1 MRAPWIICAGAIAAA
16 AIISTGL
23 PASAAATHAAAARPS
38 TTTVQRGGMYY
49 DPPVAIVGKP
59 AGGQVGVLLADGV
72 KISVPAAEE
81 ALIVRAI
88 HNPSLHV
95 RMAADDASVRAG
107 TAAAATYHSYK
118 DTIHGNCGSS
128 FIQIADKSKRN
139 VHPVKMTTG
148 FSVNEPA
155 VSYAWF
161 TDTFRNASGFKK
173 PWKASGGLLLRKSWS
188 GGFTTILNYRHG
200 VYTGLVYAGVSQ
212 AVLVNGDV
220 CVSGGPIVA
229 GYL

>member
-1 MRAPWIICAGAIAAA
+1 MRVPRIMCAGAIAAV
-16 AIISTGL
+16 AIISTVL
-23 PASAAATHAAAARPS
+23 PASAATTHATAAQPGP
-38 TTTVQRGGMYY
+38 TVLRGGMYY
-49 DPPVAIVGKP
+49 DPPVKILGKP

-72 KISVPAAEE
+72 KISVPVADE
-81 ALIVRAI
+81 ALIVKAI
-88 HNPSLHV
+88 HNPSLHAA
-95 RMAADDASVRAG
+95 MAADDASLQAG
-107 TAAAATYHSYK
+107 TPAAATYHSYK
-118 DTIHGNCGSS
+118 DTVRGNCGSS

-148 FSVNEPA
+148 FHVNTPA
-155 VSYAWF
+155 ISYAWF
-161 TDTFRNASGFKK
+161 TDTFRNAGGFKK